1 MKTLILILLFSFVSL
16 FAQRADQNQKQ
27 RADNGKPYTV
37 AIHRLNDKALND
49 SLLIETE
56 DTTNFFSRR
65 TSVGKLKDYVNA
77 TTLNIA
83 FVISF
88 ADTANLAVTLVTPQ
102 AYDDDGDSIK
112 LSAVRT
118 SPCNFQIDFKK
129 PNGSISDLA
138 SFENGGLYEG
148 QFPLNVQM
156 ANDSNFANYIGTTC
170 YFSVPFGLAD
180 LHFLSLNNKNPIGSI
195 TGNASP
201 SGSVAYFQLIMNK

>member
-77 TTLNIA
+77 NTLNIA
-83 FVISF
+83 WVISF
-88 ADTANLAVTLVTPQ
+88 ADTANLVVTVTTPQ
-102 AYDDDGDSIK
+102 AYDDDGDSIVII
-112 LSAVRT
+112 AERYG
-118 SPCNFQIDFKK
+118 PCNFQIEFQK
-129 PNGSISDLA
+129 PNGNPSDLN
-138 SFENGGLYEG
+138 SFNNNSLYEG
-148 QFPLNVQM
+148 QFPINAQM
-156 ANDSNFANYIGTTC
+156 ANDANFARFYGAIST
-170 YFSVPFGLAD
+170 FSAQDCTAD
-180 LHFLSLNNKNPIGSI
+180 LHFIALTNPIGSE
-195 TGNASP
+195 TGGASP
-201 SGSVAYFQLIMNK
+201 TGTNVTCQLILHK

>member
-77 TTLNIA
+77 NTLNITW
-83 FVISF
+83 VI
-88 ADTANLAVTLVTPQ
+88 AWTDTANLTVTVTTPQ
-102 AYDDDGDSIK
+102 AYDDDGDSIILVASK
-112 LSAVRT
+112 T
-118 SPCNFQIDFKK
+118 SICNFQIDFEK
-129 PNGSISDLA
+129 PNGNPSDLS
-138 SFENGGLYEG
+138 SFENGSLYEG
-148 QFPLNVQM
+148 QFPVNSQM
-156 ANDSNFANYIGTTC
+156 ADDSNFSRFYNTICTFYTGDAAA
-170 YFSVPFGLAD
+170 F
-180 LHFLSLNNKNPIGSI
+180 LHFISLTNPIGST
-195 TGNASP
+195 TGGATPTASN
-201 SGSVAYFQLIMNK
+201 VTCQLILHK